1 MVFSDGVWFDPADR
15 LFKMWYLG
23 GYCVSTCYAASR
35 DGIHWDKPALDVEP
49 GTNVVLR
56 HHRDSNTV
64 WLDPAERD
72 PKRRWKM
79 FTMEN
84 RPGKG
89 WSLVLRVSPDGIHWS
104 DPIASSPSIGDR
116 TTVFYNPFRNLWVY
130 SLRSGLG
137 DLGRMR
143 LYREHADAAA
153 GLTWRGP
160 DASLWVG
167 ADRLDP
173 HNPNPELSKVAPQLY
188 NLDAVAYE
196 SLLVGLFSIWQGDPG
211 NRGFQKRNEVLLG
224 FSRDG
229 FHWQRPDRRPFAG
242 VNENEGAWNWANVQ
256 SAGGG
261 FLVVGDKLYFYVS
274 GRQQSR
280 RTGHNT
286 TGLAILRR
294 DGFASMDAGPE
305 EATLTTRPVQ
315 FKGKHFFVNVAAPRG
330 ELKVEVLD
338 EKDNVLPP
346 FTRANCQPIRGDHTL
361 AGVKWTGGQDNDQ
374 EKDLSSLAGKSVR
387 FRFVLRNGSLY
398 SFWIS
403 PDKSGASHGYMAA
416 GGPGFPGPT
425 DTVGLAVSA
434 GAAKSAPE

>member
-1 MVFSDGVWFDPADR
+1 
-15 LFKMWYLG
+15 MWYLG
-23 GYCVSTCYAASR
+23 GYCVSTCYATSR

-64 WLDPAERD
+64 WLDCAERD

-89 WSLVLRVSPDGIHWS
+89 WSLVVRASADGIHWS
-104 DPIASSPSIGDR
+104 EPLASSLPVGDR

-137 DLGRMR
+137 NLGRMR
-143 LYREHADAAA
+143 LYREHADAVA
-153 GLTWRGP
+153 GLTWR
-160 DASLWVG
+160 DSDISLWVG

-173 HNPNPELSKVAPQLY
+173 HNPNPELSKIAPQLY

-196 SLLVGLFSIWQGDPG
+196 SLLVGFFSIWQGDPAS
-211 NRGFQKRNEVLLG
+211 RGFQKRNEVLLG

-242 VNENEGAWNWANVQ
+242 INESEGAWNWANVQ
-256 SAGGG
+256 STGGG

-294 DGFASMDAGPE
+294 DGFASMDAGSE
-305 EATLTTRPVQ
+305 EGTLTTQPVQ
-315 FKGKHFFVNVAAPRG
+315 FKGKHLFVNLRAPQG

-338 EKDNVLPP
+338 EQGNPLPP
-346 FTRANCQPIRGDHTL
+346 FTRANCQPMRGDHTL
-361 AGVKWTGGQDNDQ
+361 AAVKWTGATDSDKDKSNS
-374 EKDLSSLAGKSVR
+374 KDLSSLAGRPVR
-387 FRFVLRNGSLY
+387 FRFLLRNGSLY
-398 SFWIS
+398 SFWVS
-403 PDKSGASHGYMAA
+403 PDASGASHGYVAA
-416 GGPGFPGPT
+416 GGPGFTGPA
-425 DTVGLAVSA
+425 DTVGSPASA
-434 GAAKSAPE
+434 RGGL